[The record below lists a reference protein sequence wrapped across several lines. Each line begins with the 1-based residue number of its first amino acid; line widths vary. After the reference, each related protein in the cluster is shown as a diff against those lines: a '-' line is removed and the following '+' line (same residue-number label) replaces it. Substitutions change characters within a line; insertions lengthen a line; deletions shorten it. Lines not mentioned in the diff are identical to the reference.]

1 MPRDGPM
8 QVFARTAPEQ
18 KELVLRTLRA
28 AGMTTLMCG
37 DGTNDVGA
45 LKAAHVGVAV
55 LAPRP
60 GAPNAPGQAPAA
72 GQGPPRPQNPWAAA
86 RAQAEERAARAAG
99 RGRGR
104 DMQLAGRCGG
114 AQDLGQ
120 WSVQCGQDGGWTM
133 QLGGGWPLG
142 LVAVGVGCLW
152 QWCVWGGMRMWL
164 ACQARQGS
172 CVRLTSVGCP
182 VMTSSGHHQAV
193 PIDLLSR

>member
-1 MPRDGPM
+1 MQVTDSARLKSGCVWLSPARHTLLNAHSRICQPTSQHVFQRLVANPWAPM

-60 GAPNAPGQAPAA
+60 GALNAPGQAPAA

-114 AQDLGQ
+114 AGRCKGGWAGACGQRTGRDMQLAGRCVGAQGLGQ
-120 WSVQCGQDGGWTM
+120 
-133 QLGGGWPLG
+133 
-142 LVAVGVGCLW
+142 
-152 QWCVWGGMRMWL
+152 
-164 ACQARQGS
+164 
-172 CVRLTSVGCP
+172 
-182 VMTSSGHHQAV
+182 
-193 PIDLLSR
+193 